1 MKTSNENQLG
11 ETPMARTDQ
20 LERLTDLVLVL
31 LGTNRPLS
39 LAEIVAEVPGYSP
52 NKTAYRGAF
61 ERDKKLLREE
71 GIEIETVEIGGD
83 AQTGYRISEEQ
94 FYLPDLD
101 LTEREQRALAIAI
114 AGTGDVT
121 GFGRGALA
129 KFGAPTVSVSAP
141 LALIE
146 PPPFFGELYDAC
158 RTHGLVTF
166 SYDGKER
173 QLCPA
178 SLRSA
183 NGRWYLTGFSIER
196 QAPRIFR
203 IDRFDGEPTI
213 GAAESGPLPEGYDRG
228 AELADMAVEPAATD
242 EEPTMVVAVDKVAAG
257 RVRAE
262 LGDDVLL
269 AELEDGRLQVSLMC
283 GNEVYARNWVLSLR
297 DRAELLAP
305 QSMRASLVSWLK
317 AIVAAEEPSRVAVVN
332 NVLAIESV
340 AEDWAP
346 GGEHAGGKTRGEV
359 RFRRL
364 LALMTFLAQVGEASL
379 EELAE
384 RFGLS
389 EAEIVAEL
397 ELAACCGRPPYTPD
411 MLLDIL
417 VGDDRVV
424 ASLPAAMALPRRL
437 NRKEGFA
444 LSAAGHLIAE
454 IENDPSSP
462 LSSALAKLDQV
473 LGTSEVLIVDVD
485 HGDDLKVLQDAIASD
500 RALDIAYYVAS
511 RDEMTER
518 KIHPIQVF
526 VDGGRGY
533 VEAFCEKA
541 NALRLFRVDRIE
553 YMEDAG
559 SRRGDLPPSVSGPGQ
574 VGNFLDDAPA
584 VVLRVGP
591 GARWIEDSVPSR
603 VTQEH
608 GDVLFI
614 EVAAASPAWLEI
626 LLLQG
631 GPAVSVVEP
640 ESMVGWSKTTAAKI
654 LANYEE

>member
-1 MKTSNENQLG
+1 
-11 ETPMARTDQ
+11 MARTDQ

>member
-1 MKTSNENQLG
+1 MSK
-11 ETPMARTDQ
+11 TDQ

-31 LGTNRPLS
+31 LGTKRPLS

-71 GIEIETVEIGGD
+71 GIEIETVEIGGE
-83 AQTGYRISEEQ
+83 AQTGYRITEEQ
-94 FYLPDLD
+94 FYLPSLD
-101 LTEREQRALAIAI
+101 FTEREQRALAIAI

-129 KFGAPTVSVSAP
+129 KFGAPNVSVAAP

-146 PPPFFGELYDAC
+146 PPLYFGELFDAC
-158 RTHGLVTF
+158 RTHALVTF
-166 SYDGKER
+166 TYDGKQRE
-173 QLCPA
+173 LCPA

-183 NGRWYLTGFSIER
+183 NGRWYLTGYSVER

-203 IDRFDGEPTI
+203 IDRFDDEPII
-213 GAAESGPLPEGYDRG
+213 GAPESGLLPEGYDRG
-228 AELADMAVEPAATD
+228 AELADMAVEPASSD

-262 LGDDVLL
+262 LGEEVQLG
-269 AELEDGRLQVSLMC
+269 ELPDGRLQVSLMC
-283 GNEVYARNWVLSLR
+283 GNDVFARNWVLSLR

-305 QSMRASLVSWLK
+305 ASMRASLVSWLK
-317 AIVAAEEPSRVAVVN
+317 AIVAVEEPETIMAMDDALSLEVPP
-332 NVLAIESV
+332 
-340 AEDWAP
+340 AEWAP

-364 LALMTFLAQVGEASL
+364 LAIMTFLAQVGEASL

-389 EAEIVAEL
+389 EEEVVAEL

-417 VGDDRVV
+417 VDDDRVV
-424 ASLPAAMALPRRL
+424 ASLPEAMALPRRL

-454 IENDPSSP
+454 IEADPSSP
-462 LSSALAKLDQV
+462 LSTALAKLDQV
-473 LGTSEVLIVDVD
+473 LGTSEVLVVDVE
-485 HGDDLKVLQDAIASD
+485 HGDDLQALREAIEQS
-500 RALDIAYYVAS
+500 RKLDIAYYVAS

-518 KIHPIQVF
+518 TIHPIQAF

-541 NALRLFRVDRIE
+541 NALRLFRVDRIA

-559 SRRGDLPPSVSGPGQ
+559 ECLSELPPPVSGPGR
-574 VGNFLDDAPA
+574 VGQFLDDAPA

-591 GARWIEDSVPSR
+591 GARWIADSVPSR
-603 VTQEH
+603 VVH
-608 GDVLFI
+608 DDDDVLFI

-631 GPAVSVVEP
+631 GPAVSVLEP
-640 ESMVGWSKTTAAKI
+640 STMVGWSKTAAAKI
-654 LANYEE
+654 LANYDA

>member
-1 MKTSNENQLG
+1 
-11 ETPMARTDQ
+11 MAKTDQ

>member
-11 ETPMARTDQ
+11 ETPMAKTDQ

-283 GNEVYARNWVLSLR
+283 GNEVFARNWVLSLR

-417 VGDDRVV
+417 VDDDRVV

-444 LSAAGHLIAE
+444 LSAAGHLVAE

>member
-1 MKTSNENQLG
+1 MSK
-11 ETPMARTDQ
+11 TDQ

-83 AQTGYRISEEQ
+83 AQTGYRITEEQ
-94 FYLPDLD
+94 FYLPKLD
-101 LTEREQRALAIAI
+101 LTESEQRALAIAI

-129 KFGAPTVSVSAP
+129 KFGAASVSVSTP
-141 LALIE
+141 LALLE
-146 PPPFFGELYDAC
+146 PPQFFGELYDAC
-158 RTHGLVTF
+158 RTHALVTF

-183 NGRWYLTGFSIER
+183 NGRWYLTGYSIER
-196 QAPRIFR
+196 EAPRVFR
-203 IDRFDGEPTI
+203 IDRFDGEPTL
-213 GAAESGPLPEGYDRG
+213 GAPESGLLPDGYDRG
-228 AELADMAVEPAATD
+228 AELADMAVEPAASD
-242 EEPTMVVAVDKVAAG
+242 EEPTMVVAIDKVAAG

-262 LGDDVLL
+262 LGDEVEL
-269 AELEDGRLQVSLMC
+269 AEMSDGRLQVSLMC
-283 GNEVYARNWVLSLR
+283 GNEVFARNWVLSLR

-305 QSMRASLVSWLK
+305 ASMRASVLAWLK
-317 AIVAAEEPSRVAVVN
+317 AIVAVEEPTMEMAID
-332 NVLAIESV
+332 NVFGMQLP

-364 LALMTFLAQVGEASL
+364 LAIMTFLAQVGEASL
-379 EELAE
+379 QELAD

-389 EAEIVAEL
+389 EQEVVAEL

-417 VGDDRVV
+417 VDDDRVV
-424 ASLPAAMALPRRL
+424 ASLPEAMALPRRL

-454 IENDPSSP
+454 IEADPSSP

-473 LGTSEVLIVDVD
+473 LGTSEVLVVDVE
-485 HGDDLKVLQDAIASD
+485 HGDDLKALGEAIANK

-518 KIHPIQVF
+518 KIHPIHVF

-541 NALRLFRVDRIE
+541 NALRLFRVDRIAFS
-553 YMEDAG
+553 EDAG
-559 SRRGDLPPSVSGPGQ
+559 AQISNLPDPLSGPGR
-574 VGNFLDDAPA
+574 VGQFLDDVPA

-591 GARWIEDSVPSR
+591 GARWIADSVPSR
-603 VTQEH
+603 VTHEE
-608 GDVLFI
+608 GEVLFI
-614 EVAAASPAWLEI
+614 EVAAASQAWLEI

-631 GPAVSVVEP
+631 GPAVAVVEP
-640 ESMVGWSKTTAAKI
+640 AAMVGWSKTAAAKI
-654 LANYEE
+654 LANYGD

>member
-1 MKTSNENQLG
+1 
-11 ETPMARTDQ
+11 MAKTDQ

-71 GIEIETVEIGGD
+71 GIEIETVEIGGE
-83 AQTGYRISEEQ
+83 AQTGYRITEDQ

-146 PPPFFGELYDAC
+146 PPQFFGELYDAC
-158 RTHGLVTF
+158 RTHALVTF

-196 QAPRIFR
+196 RAPRIFR
-203 IDRFDGEPTI
+203 IDRFDGEPSI
-213 GAAESGPLPEGYDRG
+213 GAPESGLLPDDYDRG

-262 LGDDVLL
+262 LGDEVQL
-269 AELEDGRLQVSLMC
+269 AELPDGRLQVSLMC
-283 GNEVYARNWVLSLR
+283 GNEVFARNWVLSLR

-317 AIVAAEEPSRVAVVN
+317 AIVAAEEPSQVAVMN
-332 NVLAIESV
+332 NVVALESV
-340 AEDWAP
+340 MEEWAP

-364 LALMTFLAQVGEASL
+364 LALMTFLAQVGEATL
-379 EELAE
+379 EELA
-384 RFGLS
+384 RNGFSVLHN
-389 EAEIVAEL
+389 AVA
-397 ELAACCGRPPYTPD
+397 PD
-411 MLLDIL
+411 T
-417 VGDDRVV
+417 VQ
-424 ASLPAAMALPRRL
+424 AM
-437 NRKEGFA
+437 
-444 LSAAGHLIAE
+444 I
-454 IENDPSSP
+454 
-462 LSSALAKLDQV
+462 
-473 LGTSEVLIVDVD
+473 
-485 HGDDLKVLQDAIASD
+485 
-500 RALDIAYYVAS
+500 RALDRLLEAQTARSGGEPGLVEIGDAGQA
-511 RDEMTER
+511 RALLEEE
-518 KIHPIQVF
+518 PIFLELLRIPALDAV
-526 VDGGRGY
+526 
-533 VEAFCEKA
+533 VEA
-541 NALRLFRVDRIE
+541 
-553 YMEDAG
+553 
-559 SRRGDLPPSVSGPGQ
+559 
-574 VGNFLDDAPA
+574 
-584 VVLRVGP
+584 VL
-591 GARWIEDSVPSR
+591 
-603 VTQEH
+603 
-608 GDVLFI
+608 
-614 EVAAASPAWLEI
+614 
-626 LLLQG
+626 
-631 GPAVSVVEP
+631 GPA
-640 ESMVGWSKTTAAKI
+640 A
-654 LANYEE
+654 

>member
-1 MKTSNENQLG
+1 
-11 ETPMARTDQ
+11 MAKTDQ

-71 GIEIETVEIGGD
+71 GIEIETVEIGGE
-83 AQTGYRISEEQ
+83 AQTGYRITEDQ
-94 FYLPDLD
+94 FYLPDLN

-146 PPPFFGELYDAC
+146 PPQFFGELYDAC
-158 RTHGLVTF
+158 RTHALVTF

-213 GAAESGPLPEGYDRG
+213 GAPESGLLPDDYDRG

-262 LGDDVLL
+262 LGDEVQL
-269 AELEDGRLQVSLMC
+269 AELPDGRLQVSLMC
-283 GNEVYARNWVLSLR
+283 GNEVFARNWVLSLR

-317 AIVAAEEPSRVAVVN
+317 AIVAAEEPSQVAVMN
-332 NVLAIESV
+332 NVVALESV
-340 AEDWAP
+340 MEEWAP

-364 LALMTFLAQVGEASL
+364 LALMTFLAQVGEATL

-389 EAEIVAEL
+389 EDEIVAEL

-417 VGDDRVV
+417 VDDDRVV
-424 ASLPAAMALPRRL
+424 ASLPEAMALPRRL
-437 NRKEGFA
+437 NRKEGFT

-462 LSSALAKLDQV
+462 LSSALSKLDQV
-473 LGTSEVLIVDVD
+473 LGTSQVLVVDVE
-485 HGDDLKVLQDAIASD
+485 HGDDLKALREAIASD

-541 NALRLFRVDRIE
+541 DALRLFRVDRIA

-559 SRRGDLPPSVSGPGQ
+559 PRRADLPTPVSGPGQ

-608 GDVLFI
+608 GDALFI

-631 GPAVSVVEP
+631 GPAVAVVEP
-640 ESMVGWSKTTAAKI
+640 ASMVGWSKTAAAKI
-654 LANYEE
+654 LANYGE